1 MIRLWWLL
9 CCVIAVN
16 KGGRMSEL
24 FCGENG
30 RMESAF
36 GCVWVMTECDVVEGV
51 LRLLCGIFF
60 G

>member
-1 MIRLWWLL
+1 M
-9 CCVIAVN
+9 N
-16 KGGRMSEL
+16 EL

-30 RMESAF
+30 MESAF

>member
-16 KGGRMSEL
+16 KGGRMNEL

-30 RMESAF
+30 RMESVILLSDDGMQYSG
-36 GCVWVMTECDVVEGV
+36 GCIEVVM
-51 LRLLCGIFF
+51 
-60 G
+60 

>member
-16 KGGRMSEL
+16 KGGRMNEL

-30 RMESAF
+30 RESAF